1 MALATPVEDAEL
13 AVNTADLK
21 HLRRVVEEKDGGPA
35 WIHMMDRTLPTF
47 RYQAWR
53 RDMENGPP
61 QYRSSTIFEDASP
74 DVVRDFFWD
83 DDFRMKNTWDD
94 MLLQH
99 NTLEECTE
107 TGTMVVR
114 WVRKVSYLCRIIF
127 VQSMTTSYIFFAY
140 TECFAFAVP
149 ILLQR
154 PGIHYWP
161 QDMGIRKD
169 LLLRN
174 QERASGLCSKEQQTS
189 PCRPVLLQLVHP
201 SS

>member
-1 MALATPVEDAEL
+1 MALAAPVEDAEL
-13 AVNTADLK
+13 AVNAADLK
-21 HLRRVVEEKDGGPA
+21 HLRRVVDEKDGGPA

-61 QYRSSTIFEDASP
+61 QYRSSTIFEGASP

-114 WVRKVSYLCRIIF
+114 WVRKFPFFCSDREYIIGRRI
-127 VQSMTTSYIFFAY
+127 
-140 TECFAFAVP
+140 
-149 ILLQR
+149 
-154 PGIHYWP
+154 W
-161 QDMGIRKD
+161 
-169 LLLRN
+169 
-174 QERASGLCSKEQQTS
+174 ASGKTYYCVTKVCDEI
-189 PCRPVLLQLVHP
+189 VLLDLSVKKLN
-201 SS
+201 